1 MAADPAET
9 RTPRWSRE
17 VLGAVA
23 AAAIAVTVVAVVASG
38 PRSELLFRD
47 ADSLVTTLV
56 ARSLAS
62 GQPQD
67 WAMSTVLFV
76 PESALVVLLSLF
88 GLGVSG
94 TLALAAVVTLLGLY
108 AALRVAAGS
117 AGAGRAPVAGAL
129 LALSAFGLLAV
140 TETSPSRDALEP
152 ASLMLTTT
160 YYSATVIATVLAV
173 GIVRRALDRPGRR
186 RHGWILA
193 AVAAASVFTNPLFA
207 AWATVP
213 VVVVLG
219 VVALGRSRG
228 GSGVAADRAVAL
240 RMIAALVVGSLAGLV
255 LRLPL
260 GRLIANSGAGYADPS
275 RWLESVGYYGA
286 LVADRAGTLAGVL
299 ALALGLALWVWCI
312 VATVVLVRRRAL
324 GAAVVAACGSLLPV
338 LVVAGAIVL
347 GTHAARYLQP
357 VAFAPILGLV
367 VLPVV
372 LRRRRA
378 TGAGAAVIAG
388 ATALGLVVASAV
400 GIPRIIGAA
409 AAPDPDLDCVVT
421 WTDASSR
428 TGAGQFW
435 TVRLAKAHLEDPRRL
450 VQVDHELRGYAW
462 LVNRD
467 DFTAGEVSFLV
478 IDEQSVPFALPGG
491 ASFDDAALIDCGRYT
506 IADFGE
512 PVLEIGPE
520 RS

>member
-299 ALALGLALWVWCI
+299 ALAGGRGRGGGGLGGAVGGRRGVHGPGRGWVVSRLSSSCAGGRSGRPWWRPAEASCRCWSWSVRSCSARTPRDTSSRSRSLRSSASWC
-312 VATVVLVRRRAL
+312 
-324 GAAVVAACGSLLPV
+324 CPSFCD
-338 LVVAGAIVL
+338 AGAPPVP
-347 GTHAARYLQP
+347 ARP
-357 VAFAPILGLV
+357 
-367 VLPVV
+367 
-372 LRRRRA
+372 
-378 TGAGAAVIAG
+378 
-388 ATALGLVVASAV
+388 
-400 GIPRIIGAA
+400 
-409 AAPDPDLDCVVT
+409 
-421 WTDASSR
+421 
-428 TGAGQFW
+428 
-435 TVRLAKAHLEDPRRL
+435 
-450 VQVDHELRGYAW
+450 
-462 LVNRD
+462 
-467 DFTAGEVSFLV
+467 
-478 IDEQSVPFALPGG
+478 
-491 ASFDDAALIDCGRYT
+491 
-506 IADFGE
+506 
-512 PVLEIGPE
+512 
-520 RS
+520 